1 MFSNF
6 LHEVR
11 TPSGYKSERARF
23 QNKIVGAGGEN
34 GEKPFW
40 GHIVIDKSE
49 IDRLRTFYARFLQK
63 LKKCEPRIKDTG
75 IYP

>member
-1 MFSNF
+1 MR
-6 LHEVR
+6 LGHHQGTKVR
-11 TPSGYKSERARF
+11 EPDFKIKSWG
-23 QNKIVGAGGEN
+23 QGVKN

-63 LKKCEPRIKDTG
+63 FKKSEPLIKDTG